1 MASSTVSLRLDDE
14 TQARLKALGE
24 TPDQTPHY
32 LMKEAVDR
40 YLEAEEADE
49 AEYKLTMERWRH
61 CEITGDYVDDS
72 DVSAWASEV
81 CAAAGIDRKGL

>member
-14 TQARLKALGE
+14 TQARLKVLGE
-24 TPDQTPHY
+24 TRDRRPHY

-49 AEYKLTMERWRH
+49 AEYKLTMERIRH
-61 CEITGDYVDDS
+61 YEVTGDYVENEVVEAWVKEMS
-72 DVSAWASEV
+72 ARGGVSE
-81 CAAAGIDRKGL
+81 D

>member
-14 TQARLKALGE
+14 TQARLKVLGE
-24 TPDQTPHY
+24 TRDRTPHY

-49 AEYKLTMERWRH
+49 VEYKLTMERWRH
-61 CEITGDYVDDS
+61 YEITGDYVDDA
-72 DVSAWASEV
+72 DVSAWVSEV
-81 CAAAGIDRKGL
+81 CAAAGIDRKG

>member
-1 MASSTVSLRLDDE
+1 MASSTVSLRLDNE

-24 TPDQTPHY
+24 TRDRTPHY

-49 AEYKLTMERWRH
+49 AEYKLTMKRWH
-61 CEITGDYVDDS
+61 HYEITGEYVEDA
-72 DVSAWASEV
+72 DVAAWVNEV
-81 CAAAGIDRKGL
+81 CAAAGVDRKK

>member
-72 DVSAWASEV
+72 DVSAWVSEV